1 MENHN
6 LFKYYRNDSQFVV
19 KILAD
24 DGNPVGAGEK
34 VRFNI
39 HGVLYER
46 STDENGYA
54 KLSINLP
61 PGDYIITTYYKDC
74 REGDH
79 IHVLPVLYTDNLEMK
94 YKDGSQFVALV
105 LDGQGRPYAGQTVQ
119 FNINGVF
126 YDRVTDSDGN
136 ARLNVNLQAG
146 QYLITSTY
154 NGLSNSNTIS
164 IT

>member
-1 MENHN
+1 MN
-6 LFKYYRNDSQFVV
+6 
-19 KILAD
+19 
-24 DGNPVGAGEK
+24 
-34 VRFNI
+34 
-39 HGVLYER
+39 
-46 STDENGYA
+46 T
-54 KLSINLP
+54 
-61 PGDYIITTYYKDC
+61 
-74 REGDH
+74 
-79 IHVLPVLYTDNLEMK
+79 LYTDNLEMK